1 MSHPPSHSDRPRFI
15 LSGMIE
21 EKAEQRTTEQLHA
34 ALDGK
39 LAGYLRT
46 DPASRAL
53 WSTDGSIYLRRPVGV
68 VAARTEDDLK
78 KALATARDLGLSTTP
93 RGTGTSLAGQ
103 ATAPGLTLDTSLMQQ
118 VFEVNPDERRCSVEP
133 GVIQAELNERVK
145 QHGLVFGAD
154 TSTANVATLG
164 GMVGNNSAGMRSIYY
179 GTTADQILSLR
190 CVLASGET
198 VELAPLSREEAE
210 QRARGE
216 GPEARLLNNALKIG
230 ERYGDE
236 IRRRYPALIR
246 RVSGYGLDVLID
258 PHSVDLTRPVCGPG
272 GDFWG

>member
-1 MSHPPSHSDRPRFI
+1 MGAQTMIRERAGSHARRLQD
-15 LSGMIE
+15 
-21 EKAEQRTTEQLHA
+21 
-34 ALDGK
+34 ALEGK
-39 LAGYLRT
+39 LDGYLRI

-53 WSTDGSIYLRRPVGV
+53 WSTDASIYLRRPAGV
-68 VAARTEDDLK
+68 VVARTEGDVK
-78 KALATARDLGLSTTP
+78 KALAAAREIGLSVTP

-103 ATAPGLTLDTSLMQQ
+103 ATAPGLTLDTTLMQQ
-118 VFEVNPDERRCSVEP
+118 IFEVNPEERRCSVEP

-145 QHGLVFGAD
+145 PHGLVFGAD

-190 CVLASGET
+190 CVLASGEN

-216 GPEARLLNNALKIG
+216 GPEARLLKNALEIG

-236 IRRRYPALIR
+236 IRRRYPKLIR
-246 RVSGYGLDVLID
+246 RVSGYGLDALID
-258 PHSVDLTRPVCGPG
+258 RKSVV
-272 GDFWG
+272 